1 MKNII
6 SILVIMTI
14 VLLVNNSAFA
24 QYPDDIYGTSS
35 RIKNTQVYVGD
46 PNTTEIQKKIDLIDA
61 EILKLENK
69 KESELKSLEKSFK
82 ASQPKKKDK
91 KKKDAPKE
99 IKKNK
104 YSLADQIN
112 SSDNSETDVVVSTT
126 NTVVEVPNTNNPAS
140 DYEASKQA
148 IIAKYDG
155 LIEGY
160 NQNKKTLMD
169 LMVTSKGN
177 YIAANTNPHGAS
189 ILWNTVNG
197 NNPTT
202 TSNNTNNEVQTTV
215 LCLRNLSE
223 NWSIE
228 ITEGEF
234 KGVKLWARKGSLIA
248 SSFYSPVPIGNYT
261 IKYIAY
267 KNGGDKGVNCQKN
280 VSIYPGKPTIDFI
293 P

>member
-1 MKNII
+1 
-6 SILVIMTI
+6 MTI
-14 VLLVNNSAFA
+14 ALFVNNTAFA
-24 QYPDDIYGTSS
+24 QYPDDVYGSSS

-69 KESELKSLEKSFK
+69 KEAELKSLEKSFK
-82 ASQPKKKDK
+82 ASQTKKKDK
-91 KKKDAPKE
+91 ENKKAPKE
-99 IKKNK
+99 VKKNK
-104 YSLADQIN
+104 YSLVDQIN
-112 SSDNSETDVVVSTT
+112 SSNNSETDVSVTPTT
-126 NTVVEVPNTNNPAS
+126 NTVVEVPSPAS

-148 IIAKYDG
+148 IVAKYNG
-155 LIEGY
+155 LIDRY
-160 NQNKKTLMD
+160 NQDKKNLIE
-169 LMVTSKGN
+169 LMVNSKGN
-177 YIAANTNPHGAS
+177 YIAANTNPYGATM
-189 ILWNTVNG
+189 IWANVNG
-197 NNPTT
+197 GNNNNSTT
-202 TSNNTNNEVQTTV
+202 TNNNINSSVQTTV

-234 KGVKLWARKGSLIA
+234 KGAKLWARKGALIA
-248 SSFYSPVPIGNYT
+248 SSFYCPVPIGNYT

-267 KNGGDKGVNCQKN
+267 KNGGDKGINFQKN